1 MPTLAALKANAAEAF
16 PLSQF
21 ADRDFKDPGCWIKFQ
36 KRLIRWTRI
45 TVPQRRA
52 KLILEADSEPWDF
65 RRPVRL

>member
-36 KRLIRWTRI
+36 KRLIPSPKI
-45 TVPQRRA
+45 A
-52 KLILEADSEPWDF
+52 G
-65 RRPVRL
+65 